1 MIRAFRTTND
11 ETRGGCMVKTEIQNG
26 LYIVAVAIALSYLL
40 GAIAVLLLKAVLT
53 SSQVTEGS

>member
-1 MIRAFRTTND
+1 M
-11 ETRGGCMVKTEIQNG
+11 GGCMVKTEIQNG